1 MERLTDSEN
10 KSWPIK
16 VPTAEV
22 ISSWLPCALSVAKL
36 VREQALAIFK
46 NPQLQ
51 QFFDARQFDYA
62 RNEMDIVFQQ
72 QILRL
77 DRLVVS
83 SDTVWILDYKRQLS
97 ANQEAAYQAQLAIYQ
112 QALKAIYPM
121 KTMKT
126 ALILGDGRLV
136 ELTEQGLLA

>member
-1 MERLTDSEN
+1 
-10 KSWPIK
+10 
-16 VPTAEV
+16 
-22 ISSWLPCALSVAKL
+22 
-36 VREQALAIFK
+36 
-46 NPQLQ
+46 
-51 QFFDARQFDYA
+51 
-62 RNEMDIVFQQ
+62 MDIVFQQ

-121 KTMKT
+121 KTIKT

-136 ELTEQGLLA
+136 ELAEQGLLA